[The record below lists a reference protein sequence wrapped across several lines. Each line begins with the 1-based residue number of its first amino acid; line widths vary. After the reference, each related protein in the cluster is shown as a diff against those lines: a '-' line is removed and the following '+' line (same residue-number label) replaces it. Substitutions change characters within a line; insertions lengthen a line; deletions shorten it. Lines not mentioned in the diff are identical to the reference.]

1 MLRAALRGTFLLAL
15 CLLVPMLAVSSVT
28 QSDEYGEA
36 VFTEINGV
44 KNILFLGRDDS
55 SGLADSVILASVD
68 TEQTELTLVQIPR
81 DTYIAL
87 GEDSYKK
94 INGAS
99 GVLGGDA
106 KLCDKL
112 SQAFGLRV
120 DGYISFD
127 TRIIKD
133 LVDTLGGVEV
143 NVPMDMDYD
152 DPYQNLSIHLQKGK
166 QRLTGS
172 EAVGFVR
179 YRAGYLR
186 ADLGR
191 IDAQKIFLSAFA
203 KSALEKLGSD
213 DILPLARLTL
223 RYIKTDLPVT
233 ALASL
238 AKAMFDITP
247 EKINFVTLPGEEVQS
262 SKSGAWFYI
271 LSQSG
276 CEQLLTTLGCD
287 GGFDGDHIF
296 SDERRAEFEE
306 IYDRA
311 IEAKIYNAAQI
322 DGEGIEIAHG
332 N

>member
-1 MLRAALRGTFLLAL
+1 MLRAALRNACLLAL
-15 CLLVPMLAVSSVT
+15 CLLVTALAVSGVT
-28 QSDEYGEA
+28 QSDEYGESA
-36 VFTEINGV
+36 FTEVNGV

-68 TEQTELTLVQIPR
+68 TENTALTLVQIPR

-87 GEDSYKK
+87 GEEHYKK

-99 GVLGGDA
+99 GILGGDD

-120 DGYISFD
+120 DGYVSFD
-127 TRIIKD
+127 TRIIEE
-133 LVDTLGGVEV
+133 LVDTFGGVEV

-152 DPYQNLSIHLQKGK
+152 DPYQGLSIHLQKGR
-166 QRLTGS
+166 QRLSGS

-238 AKAMFDITP
+238 AKAMFEITP
-247 EKINFVTLPGEEVQS
+247 EKINFVTLPGEEVRS

-271 LSQSG
+271 LSQGG
-276 CEQLLTTLGCD
+276 CEQLLKTLGCD
-287 GGFDGDHIF
+287 GDFDGEHIF
-296 SDERRAEFEE
+296 SDEKRAEFEN
-306 IYDRA
+306 IYDRD
-311 IEAKIYNAAQI
+311 IEAKIYNAAEI
-322 DGEGIEIAHG
+322 DGEGIEIA
-332 N
+332 

>member
-1 MLRAALRGTFLLAL
+1 MLKAALRRALLLVL
-15 CLLVPMLAVSSVT
+15 CLFVPILAVSSIT
-28 QSDEYGEA
+28 RSDEYGEA
-36 VFTEINGV
+36 AFTEINGV
-44 KNILFLGRDDS
+44 KNILLLGRDDS
-55 SGLADSVILASVD
+55 SGLADSVMLALVD
-68 TEQTELTLVQIPR
+68 TEKTELTLAQIPR
-81 DTYIAL
+81 DTYITL
-87 GEDSYKK
+87 GEDCYKK

-99 GVLGGDA
+99 GVLDGEPE
-106 KLCDKL
+106 LCDKL

-127 TRIIKD
+127 TRIIRE
-133 LVDTLGGVEV
+133 LVDTFGGVEV

-152 DPYQNLSIHLQKGK
+152 DPYQGLSIHLQKGK
-166 QRLTGS
+166 QRLSGS

-238 AKAMFDITP
+238 AKSMFDITP
-247 EKINFVTLPGEEVQS
+247 DNINFVTFPGEEVKS

-276 CEQLLTTLGCD
+276 CEQLLRTFGCD
-287 GGFDGDHIF
+287 GSFDGEHIF
-296 SDERRAEFEE
+296 SDEMRAEFEE
-306 IYDRA
+306 IYDKA
-311 IEAKIYNAAQI
+311 IEAKIYNAAEI
-322 DGEGIEIAHG
+322 DGEGIDIAPG